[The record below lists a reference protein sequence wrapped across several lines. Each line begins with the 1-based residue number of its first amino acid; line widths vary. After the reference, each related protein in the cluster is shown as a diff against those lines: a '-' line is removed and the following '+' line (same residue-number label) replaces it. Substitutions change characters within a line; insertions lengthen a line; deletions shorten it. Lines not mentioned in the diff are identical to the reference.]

1 MLYQICLKM
10 STKLNSIETA
20 ECGENIEQ
28 LVATIYQRM
37 QFNNCWHK
45 KKQEVRKIHHR
56 KIKHNILLIF
66 ENKGIL
72 GVLKFE
78 SSFLHSGNDF

>member
-28 LVATIYQRM
+28 LVAIIYQRM
-37 QFNNCWHK
+37 
-45 KKQEVRKIHHR
+45 
-56 KIKHNILLIF
+56 
-66 ENKGIL
+66 
-72 GVLKFE
+72 
-78 SSFLHSGNDF
+78 